1 MLCTI
6 SDSVTMVVLSLSKR
20 NYTATIGVILIVST
34 LLLST
39 SSVFLAT
46 SLASSEKLETLIVRI
61 DRAKFNTRL
70 VENTGCK
77 IVYIAE
83 LAPIA
88 IIRAP
93 TSTIHTLS
101 ALPGVLRVSS
111 DGLVYTARPSIS
123 APPINPPGR
132 DKRATEEQV
141 LPWGVDYIDAEKT
154 WSITTGFVDLNGDG
168 DSEIE
173 VAVIDTGVDA
183 DHEDLYANI
192 VWGIAVQNGRISSR
206 FDDKNGHGTHV
217 TGTIAALNNTIGVVG
232 VGPVLEIYAIKALG
246 NGGYGSWSD
255 LIIAIDLAVKG
266 PDRVIDSDGD
276 GVVVGDP
283 DDDAPEVISLSLG
296 GSSPPPELH
305 EAIKAA
311 YSLGIVIVAAA
322 GNEGA
327 STPIYPAAYPE
338 VIAVGAI
345 DSNGNVP
352 SWSNRNPEIVAPGVD
367 ILSTY
372 PRDSYET
379 LSGTSMATPHVS
391 ATAALIQA
399 ARLANNLPLLPPG
412 TENDTSTET
421 LRGLLHVTA
430 RDAGATGY
438 DELYGYGIV
447 DTYQAVQKTLSQ

>member
-1 MLCTI
+1 M
-6 SDSVTMVVLSLSKR
+6 
-20 NYTATIGVILIVST
+20 
-34 LLLST
+34 
-39 SSVFLAT
+39 
-46 SLASSEKLETLIVRI
+46 
-61 DRAKFNTRL
+61 
-70 VENTGCK
+70 
-77 IVYIAE
+77 
-83 LAPIA
+83 
-88 IIRAP
+88 
-93 TSTIHTLS
+93 
-101 ALPGVLRVSS
+101 
-111 DGLVYTARPSIS
+111 
-123 APPINPPGR
+123 
-132 DKRATEEQV
+132 
-141 LPWGVDYIDAEKT
+141 
-154 WSITTGFVDLNGDG
+154 
-168 DSEIE
+168 
-173 VAVIDTGVDA
+173 
-183 DHEDLYANI
+183 
-192 VWGIAVQNGRISSR
+192 
-206 FDDKNGHGTHV
+206 
-217 TGTIAALNNTIGVVG
+217 
-232 VGPVLEIYAIKALG
+232 
-246 NGGYGSWSD
+246 
-255 LIIAIDLAVKG
+255 
-266 PDRVIDSDGD
+266 
-276 GVVVGDP
+276 
-283 DDDAPEVISLSLG
+283 SLG